1 MPLYWKNPPRAK
13 GKAYRTQTCPI
24 SAVANTE
31 RRPKYTPTATAT
43 ASSAKMNWRSDSPAP
58 LIISDFF
65 VDAYLDWI
73 SPPFPFLNFW
83 QTRVAV
89 SAGIC

>member
-13 GKAYRTQTCPI
+13 GKAYRTQTYPI

-43 ASSAKMNWRSDSPAP
+43 ASSACLLYTSDAADE
-58 LIISDFF
+58 L
-65 VDAYLDWI
+65 
-73 SPPFPFLNFW
+73 
-83 QTRVAV
+83 
-89 SAGIC
+89 